1 MVRRCGSGSE
11 ARGAST
17 LDSHPPMGKQIFK
30 ETSQEISVMT
40 ATRVPPKRYKW
51 ALDSTT
57 RGKPDRSSDLASPPG
72 YNPSAGQVYTE
83 VTRESDPN
91 HLIIKK
97 SWELALGPLKQ
108 VPMNLFIMYMAGNS
122 ISIFPIMMVG
132 MLIIR
137 PVKALFT
144 MQNTFKMIEGSH
156 AAGQK
161 FVYFLGNI
169 VSVALALYKC
179 HSMGL
184 LPSHSSD
191 WLAFVE
197 PQMRMEYSGGVP
209 ESLQECVRLNY
220 VTLIKSC
227 FSLGSANALNI
238 YRCLSSAEVSTALRP
253 FYFSVHPDLFGQY
266 PDERIINENS
276 LKQLSSYIE
285 TLQQRRPARPTS
297 VTFYLRSRSNGTNVS
312 KKGSFRS
319 VKIDL
324 KQRDLRKT
332 VLSILKSCDLPTTY
346 VDNIA
351 PAPKQE
357 PSFGLEIRK
366 PKFDENDP
374 IFGAAILRREVKQR
388 KDGEKLSVW
397 LEKNVEQ
404 ARMKLAACQPV
415 REEIIRLQITLQ
427 DALGVQRVL
436 WDCGWN
442 VTHFRGCLQ
451 SFQALARHHPDVMHV
466 LKGRT
471 LMFGNDTGV
480 SMDGHVM
487 LNSGEVRH
495 NWLDLIKNVHK
506 HDIVL
511 LRIPSFEKAV
521 SRVLR
526 DIRVV
531 RRKFQPKVMAKH
543 YENHLRRLTTSLSDH
558 QGRFGYP
565 REWPEKLDKFELV
578 VETEAGPLMV
588 SPTGQFI
595 VPASCPGSLV
605 VSFIDGNMEE
615 ATSLL
620 LRYKSNKHVER
631 DLVQQCVDEFQLAA
645 LHKDDNITPELMI
658 ACCKQMLQHQEQL
671 RKNLL
676 NTRIWVTNYYSVLSD
691 GEMCIPWNWKL

>member
-1 MVRRCGSGSE
+1 ME
-11 ARGAST
+11 K
-17 LDSHPPMGKQIFK
+17 LFH
-30 ETSQEISVMT
+30 
-40 ATRVPPKRYKW
+40 KRW
-51 ALDSTT
+51 
-57 RGKPDRSSDLASPPG
+57 
-72 YNPSAGQVYTE
+72 
-83 VTRESDPN
+83 
-91 HLIIKK
+91 
-97 SWELALGPLKQ
+97 
-108 VPMNLFIMYMAGNS
+108 
-122 ISIFPIMMVG
+122 
-132 MLIIR
+132 
-137 PVKALFT
+137 
-144 MQNTFKMIEGSH
+144 
-156 AAGQK
+156 
-161 FVYFLGNI
+161 
-169 VSVALALYKC
+169 
-179 HSMGL
+179 
-184 LPSHSSD
+184 
-191 WLAFVE
+191 
-197 PQMRMEYSGGVP
+197 
-209 ESLQECVRLNY
+209 
-220 VTLIKSC
+220 LIKSC

-374 IFGAAILRREVKQR
+374 IFGAAILRREVKQG

-671 RKNLL
+671 RRNLL